1 MRGEKGKSMGAKIKL
16 WFINEK
22 NLFKMLKYVAL
33 TMVLLLL
40 TWVFDHGYPELK
52 ARVPDQ
58 LLLSVD
64 VSMDFLSNMSG
75 VFLTISIFSFTTIVT
90 VLNKYSSSVSPRMLQ
105 TFIDRT
111 DVLGLF
117 GIFISGFFYSVISIL
132 MLQNVGA
139 DDDVMAGS
147 FAIAYAIV
155 AMIGFVVFAKQV
167 LENIKISNII
177 EGVYIDCD
185 ALIDGEVARREK
197 AKRYEDDKDAKEFPV
212 LATTTGYFFEVQSE
226 TILKALEGI
235 KAEFTIKKRIGEYT
249 TEGESL
255 GVLKLFG
262 GKNLSGEEIEELTDT
277 IARALVINMFKNIQ
291 DDYHHGLVILTEIS
305 VLALSPGTKD
315 PNTAVMC
322 VNKISSLLGKLLSTA
337 NQFIVLEE
345 DGDTKIIYQSYSV
358 EDELYLVFSQI
369 ITYSGGDPL
378 VTRAILQG
386 LYMIY
391 MLAGA
396 CAKPGVK
403 DFFDSAYELLMANF
417 THEVHLMRF
426 ERIRKNMEERV
437 SIKEGRHLA

>member
-1 MRGEKGKSMGAKIKL
+1 MGAKIKL

-22 NLFKMLKYVAL
+22 NLFKMMKYVAL
-33 TMVLLLL
+33 TMALLLL

-58 LLLSVD
+58 LLLSAD
-64 VSMDFLSNMSG
+64 VTMDFLSNISG

-117 GIFISGFFYSVISIL
+117 GIFISGFFYSIISIL
-132 MLQNVGA
+132 LLQNVGA
-139 DDDVMAGS
+139 DDHVMAGS

-155 AMIGFVVFAKQV
+155 AMIGFIVFAKQV

-177 EGVYIDCD
+177 EGVYTDCD
-185 ALIDGEVARREK
+185 ALIDGEVARRER
-197 AKRYEDDKDAKEFPV
+197 AKRYEDEKDAKEFPV
-212 LATTTGYFFEVQSE
+212 LATTTGYLYDIQTEA
-226 TILKALEGI
+226 ILKALDGI
-235 KAEFTIKKRIGEYT
+235 KAEFTIKKRIGEYA
-249 TEGESL
+249 TEGESV

-262 GKNLSGEEIEELTDT
+262 GKNLSGDEIEDLIDVVGG
-277 IARALVINMFKNIQ
+277 AMVINVFKNIQ

-315 PNTAVMC
+315 PNTAVAC
-322 VNKISSLLGKLLSTA
+322 VNKISTLLGKLLSTA
-337 NQFIVLEE
+337 NQFIVLKE

-358 EDELYLVFSQI
+358 EDELYSVFSQI
-369 ITYSGGDPL
+369 IAYSGGDPL

-386 LYMIY
+386 LYFIY
-391 MLAGA
+391 MMAGA
-396 CAKPGVK
+396 SAKPGVK
-403 DFFDSAYELLMANF
+403 NYFDSSYDLLMDDF
-417 THEVHLMRF
+417 SHEVHLKRY
-426 ERIRKNMEERV
+426 EKIRMKMDERV
-437 SIKEGRHLA
+437 GLEEERHLA

>member
-1 MRGEKGKSMGAKIKL
+1 MVARIKL
-16 WFINEK
+16 WLINEK
-22 NLFKMLKYVAL
+22 NLLKMSKFVLL
-33 TMVLLLL
+33 TISLLLL
-40 TWVFDHGYPELK
+40 TWIFDNQFPELK
-52 ARVPDQ
+52 DHVPNQ

-64 VSMDFLSNMSG
+64 VSMDFLSNISG

-132 MLQNVGA
+132 LLQNVRA
-139 DDDVMAGS
+139 DDHVMAGS

-177 EGVYIDCD
+177 EGVYTDCE
-185 ALIDGEVARREK
+185 ALIDEEVALREK

-212 LATTTGYFFEVQSE
+212 LATTTGYLFNIQADA
-226 TILKALEGI
+226 ILKALDGI

-255 GVLKLFG
+255 GALKLFG
-262 GKNLSGEEIEELTDT
+262 GKNLSKEEIEELID
-277 IARALVINMFKNIQ
+277 ALGGAMVINVFKNIQ
-291 DDYHHGLVILTEIS
+291 DDYHHGLVNLTEIAAM
-305 VLALSPGTKD
+305 ALSPGIND

-337 NQFIVLEE
+337 NQFIVLKE
-345 DGDTKIIYQSYSV
+345 DGDTKVLYQSYSV
-358 EDELYLVFSQI
+358 EDELYLAFSQI

-378 VTRAILQG
+378 VTRSILQG
-386 LYMIY
+386 LYLIY
-391 MLAGA
+391 MMAGA
-396 CAKPGVK
+396 SAKAGVK
-403 DFFDSAYELLMANF
+403 NYFDSAYDLLMANF
-417 THEVHLMRF
+417 NHDVHLVRF
-426 ERIRKNMEERV
+426 EKIRKNMEERV
-437 SIKEGRHLA
+437 SLKEERHLA

>member
-1 MRGEKGKSMGAKIKL
+1 MGAKIKL

-22 NLFKMLKYVAL
+22 NLFKMMKYVAL
-33 TMVLLLL
+33 TMALLLL
-40 TWVFDHGYPELK
+40 TWLFDHGYPELK

-64 VSMDFLSNMSG
+64 VTMDFLSNISG

-117 GIFISGFFYSVISIL
+117 GIFISGFFYSIISIL
-132 MLQNVGA
+132 LLQNVA
-139 DDDVMAGS
+139 AEDHVMAGS

-155 AMIGFVVFAKQV
+155 AMIGFIVFAKQV

-177 EGVYIDCD
+177 EGVYTDCD
-185 ALIDGEVARREK
+185 ALIDGEVARRES

-212 LATTTGYFFEVQSE
+212 LATTTGYLYDIQTEA
-226 TILKALEGI
+226 ILKALDGI
-235 KAEFTIKKRIGEYT
+235 KAEFTIKKRIGEYA
-249 TEGESL
+249 TEGESV

-262 GKNLSGEEIEELTDT
+262 GKNLSGDEIEDLIDVVGG
-277 IARALVINMFKNIQ
+277 AMVINIFKNIR

-315 PNTAVMC
+315 PNTAVAC
-322 VNKISSLLGKLLSTA
+322 INKISTLLGKLLSTA
-337 NQFIVLEE
+337 NQFIVLKE

-358 EDELYLVFSQI
+358 EDELYSVFSQI
-369 ITYSGGDPL
+369 IFYSGGDPL

-386 LYMIY
+386 LYFIY
-391 MLAGA
+391 MMAGSS
-396 CAKPGVK
+396 AKPGVK
-403 DFFDSAYELLMANF
+403 NYFDSSYDLLMANF
-417 THEVHLMRF
+417 SHAVHLNRY
-426 ERIRKNMEERV
+426 EKIRMKMDERV
-437 SIKEGRHLA
+437 GLEEERHLA

>member
-1 MRGEKGKSMGAKIKL
+1 MVARIKL
-16 WFINEK
+16 WLINEK
-22 NLFKMLKYVAL
+22 NLLKMSKFVLL
-33 TMVLLLL
+33 TISLLLL
-40 TWVFDHGYPELK
+40 TWIFDNQFPGLK
-52 ARVPDQ
+52 DHVPNQ
-58 LLLSVD
+58 LFLSVD
-64 VSMDFLSNMSG
+64 VSMDFLSNISG

-132 MLQNVGA
+132 LLQNVRA
-139 DDDVMAGS
+139 DDHVMAGS

-177 EGVYIDCD
+177 EGVYTDCD
-185 ALIDGEVARREK
+185 ALIDEEVALREK
-197 AKRYEDDKDAKEFPV
+197 AERYEDDKDTKEFSV
-212 LATTTGYFFEVQSE
+212 LATTTGYLFSIQ
-226 TILKALEGI
+226 TDAILKALDGI

-262 GKNLSGEEIEELTDT
+262 GKNLSKEEIEELIETLGG
-277 IARALVINMFKNIQ
+277 ALVINVFKNIQ
-291 DDYHHGLVILTEIS
+291 DDYHHGLVNLTEIAAM
-305 VLALSPGTKD
+305 ALSPGVND

-337 NQFIVLEE
+337 NQFIVLKE
-345 DGDTKIIYQSYSV
+345 DGDTKVIYQSYSV
-358 EDELYLVFSQI
+358 EDELYLAFSQI

-378 VTRAILQG
+378 VTRSILQG
-386 LYMIY
+386 LYLIFM
-391 MLAGA
+391 MAGA
-396 CAKPGVK
+396 SAKAGVK
-403 DFFDSAYELLMANF
+403 NYFDSAYDLLMANF
-417 THEVHLMRF
+417 NHDVHLVRF
-426 ERIRKNMEERV
+426 EKIRKNMEERV
-437 SIKEGRHLA
+437 SLKEERHLA

>member
-1 MRGEKGKSMGAKIKL
+1 MVARIKL
-16 WFINEK
+16 WLINEK
-22 NLFKMLKYVAL
+22 NLLKMSKFVLL
-33 TMVLLLL
+33 TISLLLL
-40 TWVFDHGYPELK
+40 TWIFDNKFPELK
-52 ARVPDQ
+52 DHVPNQ

-64 VSMDFLSNMSG
+64 VSMDFLSNISG

-132 MLQNVGA
+132 LLQNVRA
-139 DDDVMAGS
+139 DDHVMAGS

-177 EGVYIDCD
+177 EGVYTDCD
-185 ALIDGEVARREK
+185 ALIDEVVALREK

-212 LATTTGYFFEVQSE
+212 LATTTGYLFSIQADA
-226 TILKALEGI
+226 ILKALDGI

-262 GKNLSGEEIEELTDT
+262 GKNLSKEEIEELLETLGG
-277 IARALVINMFKNIQ
+277 ALVINVFKNIQ
-291 DDYHHGLVILTEIS
+291 DDYHYGLVNLTEIAAM
-305 VLALSPGTKD
+305 ALSPGIND

-337 NQFIVLEE
+337 NQFIVLKE
-345 DGDTKIIYQSYSV
+345 DGDTKVLYQSYSV
-358 EDELYLVFSQI
+358 EDELYLAFSQI

-378 VTRAILQG
+378 VTRSILQG
-386 LYMIY
+386 LYLIY
-391 MLAGA
+391 MMAGA
-396 CAKPGVK
+396 SAKAGVK
-403 DFFDSAYELLMANF
+403 NYFDSAYDLLMANF
-417 THEVHLMRF
+417 NHDVHLVRF
-426 ERIRKNMEERV
+426 EKIRKNMEERV
-437 SIKEGRHLA
+437 SLKEERHLA

>member
-1 MRGEKGKSMGAKIKL
+1 MGAKIKL

-22 NLFKMLKYVAL
+22 NLFKMMKYVAL
-33 TMVLLLL
+33 TMALLLL
-40 TWVFDHGYPELK
+40 TWLFDHGYPELK

-58 LLLSVD
+58 LLLSAD
-64 VSMDFLSNMSG
+64 VTMDFLSNISG

-117 GIFISGFFYSVISIL
+117 GIFISGFFYSIISIL
-132 MLQNVGA
+132 LLQNVGA
-139 DDDVMAGS
+139 DDHVMAGS

-155 AMIGFVVFAKQV
+155 AMIGFIVFAKQV

-177 EGVYIDCD
+177 EGVYTDCD
-185 ALIDGEVARREK
+185 ALIDGEVARRER

-212 LATTTGYFFEVQSE
+212 LATTTGYLYDIQTEA
-226 TILKALEGI
+226 ILKALDGI
-235 KAEFTIKKRIGEYT
+235 KAEFTIKKRIGEYA
-249 TEGESL
+249 TEGESV

-262 GKNLSGEEIEELTDT
+262 GKNLSGDEIEDLIDVVGG
-277 IARALVINMFKNIQ
+277 AMVINVFKNIQ

-315 PNTAVMC
+315 PNTAVAC
-322 VNKISSLLGKLLSTA
+322 INKISTLLGKLLSTA
-337 NQFIVLEE
+337 NQFIVLKE

-358 EDELYLVFSQI
+358 EDELYSVFSQI
-369 ITYSGGDPL
+369 IFYSGGDPL

-386 LYMIY
+386 LYFIY
-391 MLAGA
+391 MMAGMS
-396 CAKPGVK
+396 AKPGVK
-403 DFFDSAYELLMANF
+403 NYFDSSYDLLMANF
-417 THEVHLMRF
+417 SHAVHLNRF
-426 ERIRKNMEERV
+426 EKIRMKMDERV
-437 SIKEGRHLA
+437 GLEEERHLA

>member
-1 MRGEKGKSMGAKIKL
+1 MAAKIKL

-22 NLFKMLKYVAL
+22 NLFKMMKYVAL
-33 TMVLLLL
+33 TMALLLL

-58 LLLSVD
+58 LLLSAD
-64 VSMDFLSNMSG
+64 VTMDFLSNISG

-117 GIFISGFFYSVISIL
+117 GIFISGFFYSIISIL
-132 MLQNVGA
+132 LLQNVGA
-139 DDDVMAGS
+139 DDRVMAGS

-155 AMIGFVVFAKQV
+155 AMIGFIVFAKQV

-177 EGVYIDCD
+177 EGVYVDCD
-185 ALIDGEVARREK
+185 ALIDGEVARRER

-212 LATTTGYFFEVQSE
+212 LATTTGYLYDIQTE
-226 TILKALEGI
+226 TILKALDGI
-235 KAEFTIKKRIGEYT
+235 KAEFTIKKRIGEYA
-249 TEGESL
+249 TEGESV

-262 GKNLSGEEIEELTDT
+262 GKNLSGDEIGELIDVLGM
-277 IARALVINMFKNIQ
+277 AMVINIFKNIRN
-291 DDYHHGLVILTEIS
+291 DYHHGLVILTEIS

-315 PNTAVMC
+315 PNTAVAC
-322 VNKISSLLGKLLSTA
+322 INKISTLLGKLLSTA
-337 NQFIVLEE
+337 NQFIVLKK

-358 EDELYLVFSQI
+358 EDELYSVFSQI
-369 ITYSGGDPL
+369 IFYSAGDPL

-386 LYMIY
+386 LYFIY
-391 MLAGA
+391 MMAGA
-396 CAKPGVK
+396 SAKPGVK
-403 DFFDSAYELLMANF
+403 NYFDSSYDLLMADF
-417 THEVHLMRF
+417 SHEVHLKRY
-426 ERIRKNMEERV
+426 EKIRMKMDERV
-437 SIKEGRHLA
+437 GLEEERHLA

>member
-1 MRGEKGKSMGAKIKL
+1 MVDRIKL

-22 NLFKMLKYVAL
+22 NLMKMAKF
-33 TMVLLLL
+33 VLLTISLLIL
-40 TWVFDHGYPELK
+40 TWIFDHGFPELK
-52 ARVPDQ
+52 DHVPNQ

-64 VSMDFLSNMSG
+64 VSMDFLSNISG

-132 MLQNVGA
+132 LLQNVRA
-139 DDDVMAGS
+139 DDHVMAGS

-177 EGVYIDCD
+177 EGVYTDCD
-185 ALIDGEVARREK
+185 ALIDEVVALREK

-212 LATTTGYFFEVQSE
+212 LATTTGYLFSIQADA
-226 TILKALEGI
+226 ILKALDGI

-262 GKNLSGEEIEELTDT
+262 GKNLSKEEVEELLETLGG
-277 IARALVINMFKNIQ
+277 AMVINVFKNIQ
-291 DDYHHGLVILTEIS
+291 DDYHHGLVNLTEIAAM
-305 VLALSPGTKD
+305 ALSPGIND

-337 NQFIVLEE
+337 NQFIVLKE
-345 DGDTKIIYQSYSV
+345 DGDTKVLYQSYSV
-358 EDELYLVFSQI
+358 EDELYLAFSQI

-378 VTRAILQG
+378 VTRSILQG
-386 LYMIY
+386 LYLIY
-391 MLAGA
+391 MMAGA
-396 CAKPGVK
+396 SAKAGVK
-403 DFFDSAYELLMANF
+403 NYFDSAYDLLMANF
-417 THEVHLMRF
+417 SHDVHLVRF
-426 ERIRKNMEERV
+426 EKIRKNMEERV
-437 SIKEGRHLA
+437 SLKEERHLA

>member
-1 MRGEKGKSMGAKIKL
+1 MGAKIKL

-132 MLQNVGA
+132 MLHNVAA

-155 AMIGFVVFAKQV
+155 AMIGFVIFAKQV

-255 GVLKLFG
+255 GVLKLFS

-396 CAKPGVK
+396 CAKPSVK

>member
-1 MRGEKGKSMGAKIKL
+1 MGAKIKL

>member
-1 MRGEKGKSMGAKIKL
+1 MGAKIKL

-64 VSMDFLSNMSG
+64 ASMDFLSNISG

-139 DDDVMAGS
+139 EDDVMAGS

>member
-1 MRGEKGKSMGAKIKL
+1 MVARIKL

-22 NLFKMLKYVAL
+22 NLLKMSKFVLL
-33 TMVLLLL
+33 TISLLLL
-40 TWVFDHGYPELK
+40 TWIFDHQFPEVK
-52 ARVPDQ
+52 DHVPDQ

-64 VSMDFLSNMSG
+64 VSMDFLSNISG

-117 GIFISGFFYSVISIL
+117 GIFISGFFHSVISIL
-132 MLQNVGA
+132 LLQ
-139 DDDVMAGS
+139 DVRANEDVVAGS

-155 AMIGFVVFAKQV
+155 AMIGFIVFAKRV

-177 EGVYIDCD
+177 EGVYNDCD
-185 ALIDGEVARREK
+185 ALIDEEVELREK
-197 AKRYEDDKDAKEFPV
+197 AKRYEDEKDAKEFPV
-212 LATTTGYFFEVQSE
+212 LATTTGYLFEVQSE

-262 GKNLSGEEIEELTDT
+262 GKNLSKEEIEELIDT
-277 IARALVINMFKNIQ
+277 IGRAMVINIFKNTQ
-291 DDYHHGLVILTEIS
+291 DDYHHGLVNLTEIAAM
-305 VLALSPGTKD
+305 ALSPGVND

-391 MLAGA
+391 MLAGES
-396 CAKPGVK
+396 AKSGVK
-403 DFFDSAYELLMANF
+403 NFFDSAYELLMANF
-417 THEVHLMRF
+417 SHEVHLNRF
-426 ERIRKNMEERV
+426 EKIRMKMDERV
-437 SIKEGRHLA
+437 DLKEEGYLA

>member
-1 MRGEKGKSMGAKIKL
+1 MGAKIKL

-155 AMIGFVVFAKQV
+155 AMIGFVIFAKQV

-255 GVLKLFG
+255 GVLKLFS

>member
-1 MRGEKGKSMGAKIKL
+1 MGAKIKL

-22 NLFKMLKYVAL
+22 NLFKMMKYVAL
-33 TMVLLLL
+33 TMALLLL

-58 LLLSVD
+58 LLLSAD
-64 VSMDFLSNMSG
+64 VTMDFLSNISG

-117 GIFISGFFYSVISIL
+117 GIFISGFFYSIISIL
-132 MLQNVGA
+132 LLQNVA
-139 DDDVMAGS
+139 AEDHVMAGS

-155 AMIGFVVFAKQV
+155 AMIGFIVFAKQV

-177 EGVYIDCD
+177 EGVYTDCD
-185 ALIDGEVARREK
+185 ALIDGEVARRES
-197 AKRYEDDKDAKEFPV
+197 AKRYEDEKDAKEFPV
-212 LATTTGYFFEVQSE
+212 LATTTGYLYNIQTEA
-226 TILKALEGI
+226 ILKALDGI
-235 KAEFTIKKRIGEYT
+235 KAEFTIKKRIGEYA
-249 TEGESL
+249 TEGESV

-262 GKNLSGEEIEELTDT
+262 GKNLSGDEIEELIDVVGG
-277 IARALVINMFKNIQ
+277 AMVINIFKNIQ

-315 PNTAVMC
+315 PNTAVAC
-322 VNKISSLLGKLLSTA
+322 INKISTLLGKLLSTA
-337 NQFIVLEE
+337 NQFIVLKE

-369 ITYSGGDPL
+369 IAYSGGDPL

-386 LYMIY
+386 LYFIY
-391 MLAGA
+391 MMAGSS
-396 CAKPGVK
+396 AKAGVK
-403 DFFDSAYELLMANF
+403 NYFDSSYDLLMANF
-417 THEVHLMRF
+417 SHEVHLKRY
-426 ERIRKNMEERV
+426 EKIRMKMDERV
-437 SIKEGRHLA
+437 GLEEERHLA

>member
-1 MRGEKGKSMGAKIKL
+1 MGAKIKL

-22 NLFKMLKYVAL
+22 NLFKMMKYVAL
-33 TMVLLLL
+33 TMALLLL
-40 TWVFDHGYPELK
+40 TWLFDHGYPELK

-58 LLLSVD
+58 LLLSAD
-64 VSMDFLSNMSG
+64 VTMDFLSNISG

-117 GIFISGFFYSVISIL
+117 GIFISGFFYSIISIL
-132 MLQNVGA
+132 LLQNVGA
-139 DDDVMAGS
+139 DDHVMAGS

-155 AMIGFVVFAKQV
+155 AMIGFIVFAKQV

-177 EGVYIDCD
+177 EGVYTDCD
-185 ALIDGEVARREK
+185 ALIDGEVARRER

-212 LATTTGYFFEVQSE
+212 LATTTGYLYDIQTEA
-226 TILKALEGI
+226 ILKALDGI
-235 KAEFTIKKRIGEYT
+235 KAEFTIKKRIGEYA
-249 TEGESL
+249 TEGESV

-262 GKNLSGEEIEELTDT
+262 GKNLSGDEIEDLIDVVGG
-277 IARALVINMFKNIQ
+277 AMVINVFKNIQ

-315 PNTAVMC
+315 PNTAVAC
-322 VNKISSLLGKLLSTA
+322 INKISTLLGKLLSTA
-337 NQFIVLEE
+337 NQFIVLKE

-358 EDELYLVFSQI
+358 EDELYSVFSQI
-369 ITYSGGDPL
+369 IFYSAGDPL

-386 LYMIY
+386 LYFIY
-391 MLAGA
+391 MMAGSS
-396 CAKPGVK
+396 AKPGVK
-403 DFFDSAYELLMANF
+403 NYFDSSYDLLMANF
-417 THEVHLMRF
+417 SHAVHLNRY
-426 ERIRKNMEERV
+426 EKIRMKMDERV
-437 SIKEGRHLA
+437 GLEEERHLA

>member
-1 MRGEKGKSMGAKIKL
+1 MGAKIKL

-22 NLFKMLKYVAL
+22 NLFKMMKYVAL
-33 TMVLLLL
+33 TMALLLL
-40 TWVFDHGYPELK
+40 TWLFDHGYPELK

-58 LLLSVD
+58 LLLSAD
-64 VSMDFLSNMSG
+64 VTMDFLSNISG

-117 GIFISGFFYSVISIL
+117 GIFISGFFYSIISIL
-132 MLQNVGA
+132 LLQNVA
-139 DDDVMAGS
+139 AEDNVMAGS

-155 AMIGFVVFAKQV
+155 AMIGFIVFAKQV

-177 EGVYIDCD
+177 EGVYTDCD
-185 ALIDGEVARREK
+185 ALIDGEVARRES

-212 LATTTGYFFEVQSE
+212 LATTTGYLYDIQTEA
-226 TILKALEGI
+226 ILKALDGI
-235 KAEFTIKKRIGEYT
+235 KAEFTIKKRIGEYA
-249 TEGESL
+249 TEGESV

-262 GKNLSGEEIEELTDT
+262 GKNLSGDEIEDLIDVVGG
-277 IARALVINMFKNIQ
+277 AMVINIFKNIQ

-315 PNTAVMC
+315 PNTAVAC
-322 VNKISSLLGKLLSTA
+322 INKISTLLGKLLSTA
-337 NQFIVLEE
+337 NQFIVLKE

-358 EDELYLVFSQI
+358 EDELYSVFSQI
-369 ITYSGGDPL
+369 IFYSAGDPL

-386 LYMIY
+386 LYFIY
-391 MLAGA
+391 MMAGA
-396 CAKPGVK
+396 SAKAGVK
-403 DFFDSAYELLMANF
+403 NYFDSSYDLLMANF
-417 THEVHLMRF
+417 SHAVHLKKF
-426 ERIRKNMEERV
+426 EKIRMKMDERV
-437 SIKEGRHLA
+437 GLEEERHLA

>member
-1 MRGEKGKSMGAKIKL
+1 MGAKIKL

-167 LENIKISNII
+167 LKNIKISNII
-177 EGVYIDCD
+177 EGVYADCD

-262 GKNLSGEEIEELTDT
+262 GKNLSGEEIEELIDT

-337 NQFIVLEE
+337 NQFVVLEE

>member
-1 MRGEKGKSMGAKIKL
+1 MVARIKL

-22 NLFKMLKYVAL
+22 NLLKMSKFVLL
-33 TMVLLLL
+33 TISLLLL
-40 TWVFDHGYPELK
+40 TWIFDNQFPELK
-52 ARVPDQ
+52 DHVPNQ

-64 VSMDFLSNMSG
+64 VSMDFLSNISG

-132 MLQNVGA
+132 LLQNVRA
-139 DDDVMAGS
+139 DDHVMAGS

-177 EGVYIDCD
+177 EGVYTDCE
-185 ALIDGEVARREK
+185 ALIDEEVALREK

-212 LATTTGYFFEVQSE
+212 LATKTGYLFNIQADA
-226 TILKALEGI
+226 ILKALDGI

-262 GKNLSGEEIEELTDT
+262 GKNLSKEEIEELIDT
-277 IARALVINMFKNIQ
+277 LGGAMVINVFKNIQ
-291 DDYHHGLVILTEIS
+291 DDYHHGLVNLTEIAAM
-305 VLALSPGTKD
+305 ALSPGTND

-322 VNKISSLLGKLLSTA
+322 VNKISSLLGKLLSTD
-337 NQFIVLEE
+337 NQFIVLKE
-345 DGDTKIIYQSYSV
+345 DGDTKVIYQSYSV
-358 EDELYLVFSQI
+358 EDELYLAFSQI

-378 VTRAILQG
+378 VTRSILQG
-386 LYMIY
+386 LYLIFM
-391 MLAGA
+391 MAGA
-396 CAKPGVK
+396 SAKAGVK
-403 DFFDSAYELLMANF
+403 NYFDSAYDLLMANF
-417 THEVHLMRF
+417 NHDVHLVRF
-426 ERIRKNMEERV
+426 EKIRKNMEERV
-437 SIKEGRHLA
+437 SLKEERHLA

>member
-1 MRGEKGKSMGAKIKL
+1 MAAKIKL

-22 NLFKMLKYVAL
+22 NLFKMLKYVFL
-33 TMVLLLL
+33 TISLLLL
-40 TWVFDHGYPELK
+40 AWLFDNQFPALK
-52 ARVPDQ
+52 DHVPGQ

-64 VSMDFLSNMSG
+64 VSMDFLSNISG

-117 GIFISGFFYSVISIL
+117 GIFISGFFYSIISIL
-132 MLQNVGA
+132 LLQNVAA
-139 DDDVMAGS
+139 DQPVVTGS

-177 EGVYIDCD
+177 EGVYTDCD
-185 ALIDGEVARREK
+185 ALIDAEVALRKR

-212 LATTTGYFFEVQSE
+212 LASTTGYLYEIQTE
-226 TILKALEGI
+226 AILKALDGI
-235 KAEFTIKKRIGEYT
+235 KAEYTIKKRIGEYT
-249 TEGESL
+249 TEGETM

-262 GKNLSGEEIEELTDT
+262 GKNLSGDEIGELIDVLGK
-277 IARALVINMFKNIQ
+277 AMVINIFKNIQ

-305 VLALSPGTKD
+305 ILALSPGTKD
-315 PNTAVMC
+315 PNTAVAC
-322 VNKISSLLGKLLSTA
+322 INKMTTLLGKLLSTA
-337 NQFIVLEE
+337 NQFIVLKE

-358 EDELYLVFSQI
+358 EDELYSVFSQI
-369 ITYSGGDPL
+369 IFYSGGDPL

-386 LYMIY
+386 LYFIY
-391 MLAGA
+391 MMAGA
-396 CAKPGVK
+396 SAKSGVK
-403 DFFDSAYELLMANF
+403 NYFDSAYELLMANF
-417 THEVHLMRF
+417 SHAVHLKRF
-426 ERIRKNMEERV
+426 GQIRKNIEERV
-437 SIKEGRHLA
+437 SLKEEGHLI

>member
-1 MRGEKGKSMGAKIKL
+1 MGAKIKL

-22 NLFKMLKYVAL
+22 NLFKMMKYVAL
-33 TMVLLLL
+33 TMALLLL
-40 TWVFDHGYPELK
+40 TWLFDHGYPELK

-58 LLLSVD
+58 LLLSAD
-64 VSMDFLSNMSG
+64 VTMDFLSNISG

-117 GIFISGFFYSVISIL
+117 GIFISGFFYSIISIL
-132 MLQNVGA
+132 LLQNVA
-139 DDDVMAGS
+139 AEDHVMAGS

-155 AMIGFVVFAKQV
+155 AMIGFIVFAKQV

-177 EGVYIDCD
+177 EGVYTDCD
-185 ALIDGEVARREK
+185 ALIDGEVARRES

-212 LATTTGYFFEVQSE
+212 LATTTGYLYDIQTEA
-226 TILKALEGI
+226 ILKALDGI
-235 KAEFTIKKRIGEYT
+235 KAEFTIKKRIGEYA
-249 TEGESL
+249 TEGESV

-262 GKNLSGEEIEELTDT
+262 GKNLSGDEIEDLIDVVGG
-277 IARALVINMFKNIQ
+277 AMVINIFKNIR

-315 PNTAVMC
+315 PNTAVAC
-322 VNKISSLLGKLLSTA
+322 INKISTLLGKLLSTA
-337 NQFIVLEE
+337 NQFIVLKE

-358 EDELYLVFSQI
+358 EDELYSVFSQI
-369 ITYSGGDPL
+369 IFYSGGDPL

-386 LYMIY
+386 LYFIY
-391 MLAGA
+391 MMAGSS
-396 CAKPGVK
+396 AKPGVK
-403 DFFDSAYELLMANF
+403 NYFDSSYDLLMANF
-417 THEVHLMRF
+417 SHAVHLNRF
-426 ERIRKNMEERV
+426 EKIRMKMDERV
-437 SIKEGRHLA
+437 GLEEERHLA

>member
-1 MRGEKGKSMGAKIKL
+1 MVARIKL

-22 NLFKMLKYVAL
+22 NLLKMSKFVLL
-33 TMVLLLL
+33 TISLLLL
-40 TWVFDHGYPELK
+40 TWIFDNQFPELK
-52 ARVPDQ
+52 DHVPDQ

-64 VSMDFLSNMSG
+64 VSMDFLSNISG

-132 MLQNVGA
+132 LLQNVRA
-139 DDDVMAGS
+139 DDHVMAGS

-155 AMIGFVVFAKQV
+155 AMIGFVLFAKQV

-177 EGVYIDCD
+177 EGVYTDCE
-185 ALIDGEVARREK
+185 ALIYEEVALREK

-212 LATTTGYFFEVQSE
+212 LATTTGYLFNIQADA
-226 TILKALEGI
+226 ILKALDGI
-235 KAEFTIKKRIGEYT
+235 KAEFTIKKRVGEYT

-262 GKNLSGEEIEELTDT
+262 GKNLSKEEIEELLETLGG
-277 IARALVINMFKNIQ
+277 AMVINVFKNIQ
-291 DDYHHGLVILTEIS
+291 DDYHHGLVNLTEIAAM
-305 VLALSPGTKD
+305 ALSPGIND

-337 NQFIVLEE
+337 NQFIVLKE
-345 DGDTKIIYQSYSV
+345 DRDTKVIYQSYSV
-358 EDELYLVFSQI
+358 EDELYLAFSQI

-378 VTRAILQG
+378 VTRSILQG
-386 LYMIY
+386 LYLIFM
-391 MLAGA
+391 MAGA
-396 CAKPGVK
+396 SAKAGVK
-403 DFFDSAYELLMANF
+403 NYFDSAYDLLMANF
-417 THEVHLMRF
+417 NHDVHLVRF
-426 ERIRKNMEERV
+426 EKIRKNMEERV
-437 SIKEGRHLA
+437 SLKEEGHLA

>member
-1 MRGEKGKSMGAKIKL
+1 MVARIKL

-22 NLFKMLKYVAL
+22 NLLKMSKFVLL
-33 TMVLLLL
+33 TISLLLL
-40 TWVFDHGYPELK
+40 TWIFDNQFPGLK
-52 ARVPDQ
+52 DHVPNQ

-64 VSMDFLSNMSG
+64 VSMDFLSNISG

-132 MLQNVGA
+132 LLQNVRA
-139 DDDVMAGS
+139 DDHVMAGS

-177 EGVYIDCD
+177 EGVYTDCD
-185 ALIDGEVARREK
+185 ALIDEVVALREK

-212 LATTTGYFFEVQSE
+212 LATMTGYLFSIQADA
-226 TILKALEGI
+226 ILKALDGI

-262 GKNLSGEEIEELTDT
+262 GKNLSKEEIEELLETLGG
-277 IARALVINMFKNIQ
+277 AMVINVFKNIQ
-291 DDYHHGLVILTEIS
+291 DDYHLGLVNLTEIAAM
-305 VLALSPGTKD
+305 ALSPGIND

-337 NQFIVLEE
+337 NQFIVLKE
-345 DGDTKIIYQSYSV
+345 DGDTKVLYQSYSV
-358 EDELYLVFSQI
+358 EDELYLAFSQI

-378 VTRAILQG
+378 VTRSILQG
-386 LYMIY
+386 LYLIY
-391 MLAGA
+391 MMAGA
-396 CAKPGVK
+396 SAKAGVK
-403 DFFDSAYELLMANF
+403 NYFDSAYDLLMANF
-417 THEVHLMRF
+417 SHEVHLVRF
-426 ERIRKNMEERV
+426 EKIRKNMEERV
-437 SIKEGRHLA
+437 SLKEERHLA

>member
-1 MRGEKGKSMGAKIKL
+1 MVARIKL

-22 NLFKMLKYVAL
+22 NLLKMSKFVLL
-33 TMVLLLL
+33 TISLLLL
-40 TWVFDHGYPELK
+40 TWIFDNQFPELK
-52 ARVPDQ
+52 DHVPDQ

-64 VSMDFLSNMSG
+64 VSMDFLSNISG

-132 MLQNVGA
+132 LLQNVRA
-139 DDDVMAGS
+139 DDHVMAGS

-177 EGVYIDCD
+177 EGVYTDCD
-185 ALIDGEVARREK
+185 ALIDEVVVLREK

-212 LATTTGYFFEVQSE
+212 LATTTGYLFSIQADA
-226 TILKALEGI
+226 ILKALDGI

-262 GKNLSGEEIEELTDT
+262 GKNLSKEEIEELLETLGG
-277 IARALVINMFKNIQ
+277 AMVINVFKNIQ
-291 DDYHHGLVILTEIS
+291 DDYHQGLVNLTEIAAM
-305 VLALSPGTKD
+305 ALSPGIND

-337 NQFIVLEE
+337 NQFIVLKE
-345 DGDTKIIYQSYSV
+345 DGDTKVLYQSYSV
-358 EDELYLVFSQI
+358 EDELYLAFSQI

-378 VTRAILQG
+378 VTRSILQG
-386 LYMIY
+386 LYLIY
-391 MLAGA
+391 MMAGA
-396 CAKPGVK
+396 SAKAGVK
-403 DFFDSAYELLMANF
+403 NYFDSAYDLLMANF
-417 THEVHLMRF
+417 SHEVHLVRF
-426 ERIRKNMEERV
+426 EKIRKNMEERV
-437 SIKEGRHLA
+437 SLKEERHLA

>member
-1 MRGEKGKSMGAKIKL
+1 MVAKIKL

-22 NLFKMLKYVAL
+22 NLLKMSKFVLL
-33 TMVLLLL
+33 TISLLLL
-40 TWVFDHGYPELK
+40 TWIFDNQFPELK
-52 ARVPDQ
+52 DHVPNQ

-64 VSMDFLSNMSG
+64 VSMDFLSNISG

-132 MLQNVGA
+132 LLQNVRA
-139 DDDVMAGS
+139 DDHVMAGS

-177 EGVYIDCD
+177 EGVYTDCD
-185 ALIDGEVARREK
+185 ALIDEVMALREK
-197 AKRYEDDKDAKEFPV
+197 AKRYEDDKDTKEFPV
-212 LATTTGYFFEVQSE
+212 LATTTGYLFSIQ
-226 TILKALEGI
+226 TDAILKALDEI

-262 GKNLSGEEIEELTDT
+262 GKNLSKEEIEELLETLGG
-277 IARALVINMFKNIQ
+277 ALVINVFKNIQ
-291 DDYHHGLVILTEIS
+291 DDYHYGLVNLTEIAAM
-305 VLALSPGTKD
+305 ALSPGIND

-337 NQFIVLEE
+337 NQFIVLKE
-345 DGDTKIIYQSYSV
+345 DGDTKVLYQSYSV
-358 EDELYLVFSQI
+358 EDELYLAFSQI

-378 VTRAILQG
+378 VTSSILQG
-386 LYMIY
+386 LYLIY
-391 MLAGA
+391 MMAGA
-396 CAKPGVK
+396 SAKAGVK
-403 DFFDSAYELLMANF
+403 NYFDSAYDLLMANF
-417 THEVHLMRF
+417 SHEVHLVRS
-426 ERIRKNMEERV
+426 EKIRKNMEERV
-437 SIKEGRHLA
+437 SLKEEGHLA

>member
-1 MRGEKGKSMGAKIKL
+1 MVARIKL

-22 NLFKMLKYVAL
+22 NLLKMSKFVLL
-33 TMVLLLL
+33 TISLLLL
-40 TWVFDHGYPELK
+40 TWIFDHQFPEVK
-52 ARVPDQ
+52 DHVPDQ

-64 VSMDFLSNMSG
+64 VSMDFLSNISG

-132 MLQNVGA
+132 LLQ
-139 DDDVMAGS
+139 DVRANEDVVAGS

-155 AMIGFVVFAKQV
+155 AMIGFIVFAKRV

-177 EGVYIDCD
+177 EGVYNDCD
-185 ALIDGEVARREK
+185 ALIDEEVELREK
-197 AKRYEDDKDAKEFPV
+197 AKRYEDEKDAKEFPV
-212 LATTTGYFFEVQSE
+212 LATTTGYLFEVQSE

-255 GVLKLFG
+255 GELKLFG
-262 GKNLSGEEIEELTDT
+262 GKNLSKEEIEELIDT
-277 IARALVINMFKNIQ
+277 IGRAMVINIFKNTQ
-291 DDYHHGLVILTEIS
+291 DDYHHGLVNLTEIAAM
-305 VLALSPGTKD
+305 ALSPGVND

-391 MLAGA
+391 MLAGES
-396 CAKPGVK
+396 AKPGVK
-403 DFFDSAYELLMANF
+403 NFFDSAYELLMANF
-417 THEVHLMRF
+417 SHEVHLNRF
-426 ERIRKNMEERV
+426 EKIRMKMEERV
-437 SIKEGRHLA
+437 DLKEEGYLA

>member
-1 MRGEKGKSMGAKIKL
+1 MGAKIKL

-132 MLQNVGA
+132 MLHNVGA

-177 EGVYIDCD
+177 EGVYADCD

-197 AKRYEDDKDAKEFPV
+197 AKRYEDDNDAKEFPV

>member
-1 MRGEKGKSMGAKIKL
+1 MGAKIKL

-22 NLFKMLKYVAL
+22 NLFKMMKYVAL
-33 TMVLLLL
+33 TIALLLL

-58 LLLSVD
+58 LLLSAD
-64 VSMDFLSNMSG
+64 VTMDFLSNISG

-117 GIFISGFFYSVISIL
+117 GIFISGFFYSIISIL
-132 MLQNVGA
+132 LLQNVA
-139 DDDVMAGS
+139 AEDRVMAGS

-155 AMIGFVVFAKQV
+155 AMTGFIVFAKQV

-177 EGVYIDCD
+177 EGVYTDCD
-185 ALIDGEVARREK
+185 ALIDGEVARRES
-197 AKRYEDDKDAKEFPV
+197 ARRYEDEKDAKEFPV
-212 LATTTGYFFEVQSE
+212 LATTTGYLYDIQTEA
-226 TILKALEGI
+226 ILKALDGI
-235 KAEFTIKKRIGEYT
+235 KAEFTIKKRIGEYA
-249 TEGESL
+249 TEGESV

-262 GKNLSGEEIEELTDT
+262 GKNLSGDEIEDLIDVVGG
-277 IARALVINMFKNIQ
+277 AMVINVFKNIQ

-315 PNTAVMC
+315 PNTAVAC
-322 VNKISSLLGKLLSTA
+322 INKISTLLGKLLSTA
-337 NQFIVLEE
+337 NQFIVLKE

-358 EDELYLVFSQI
+358 EDELYSVFSQI
-369 ITYSGGDPL
+369 IFYSAGDPL

-386 LYMIY
+386 LYFIY
-391 MLAGA
+391 MMAGSS
-396 CAKPGVK
+396 AKPGVK
-403 DFFDSAYELLMANF
+403 NYFDSSYDLLMANF
-417 THEVHLMRF
+417 SHEVHLNRY
-426 ERIRKNMEERV
+426 EKIRMKMDERV
-437 SIKEGRHLA
+437 GLEEERHLA

>member
-1 MRGEKGKSMGAKIKL
+1 MGAKIKL

-22 NLFKMLKYVAL
+22 NLFKMMKYVAL
-33 TMVLLLL
+33 TMALLLL

-58 LLLSVD
+58 LLLSAD
-64 VSMDFLSNMSG
+64 VTMDFLSNISG

-117 GIFISGFFYSVISIL
+117 GIFISGFFYSIISIL
-132 MLQNVGA
+132 LLQNVA
-139 DDDVMAGS
+139 AEDHVMAGS

-155 AMIGFVVFAKQV
+155 AMIGFIIFAKQV

-177 EGVYIDCD
+177 EGVYTDCD
-185 ALIDGEVARREK
+185 ALIDGEVARRER

-212 LATTTGYFFEVQSE
+212 LAATTGYLYDIQTEV
-226 TILKALEGI
+226 ILKALDGI
-235 KAEFTIKKRIGEYT
+235 KAEFTIKKRIGEYA
-249 TEGESL
+249 TEGESV

-262 GKNLSGEEIEELTDT
+262 GKDLSGDEIEDLIDVVGG
-277 IARALVINMFKNIQ
+277 AMVINVFKNIQ

-315 PNTAVMC
+315 PNTAVAC
-322 VNKISSLLGKLLSTA
+322 INKISTLLGKLLSTA
-337 NQFIVLEE
+337 NQFIVLKE

-358 EDELYLVFSQI
+358 EDELYSVFSQI
-369 ITYSGGDPL
+369 IFYSAGDPL

-386 LYMIY
+386 LYFIY
-391 MLAGA
+391 MMAGSS
-396 CAKPGVK
+396 AKPGVK
-403 DFFDSAYELLMANF
+403 NYFDSSYDLLMANF
-417 THEVHLMRF
+417 SHAVHLNRY
-426 ERIRKNMEERV
+426 EKIRMKMDERV
-437 SIKEGRHLA
+437 GLEEERHLA

>member
-1 MRGEKGKSMGAKIKL
+1 MVARIKL

-22 NLFKMLKYVAL
+22 NLLKMSKFVLL
-33 TMVLLLL
+33 TISLLLL
-40 TWVFDHGYPELK
+40 TWIFDNQFPGLK
-52 ARVPDQ
+52 DHVPNQ

-64 VSMDFLSNMSG
+64 VSMDFLSNISG

-132 MLQNVGA
+132 LLQNVRA
-139 DDDVMAGS
+139 DDHVMAGS

-177 EGVYIDCD
+177 EGVYTDCD
-185 ALIDGEVARREK
+185 ALIDEVVVLREK

-212 LATTTGYFFEVQSE
+212 LATTTGYLFSIQADA
-226 TILKALEGI
+226 ILKALDGI

-255 GVLKLFG
+255 GVLKLFL
-262 GKNLSGEEIEELTDT
+262 GKNLSKEEIEELLETLGG
-277 IARALVINMFKNIQ
+277 AMVINVFKNIQ
-291 DDYHHGLVILTEIS
+291 DDYHHGLVNLTEIAAM
-305 VLALSPGTKD
+305 ALSPGIND

-337 NQFIVLEE
+337 NQFIVLKE

-358 EDELYLVFSQI
+358 EDELYLAFSQI

-378 VTRAILQG
+378 VTRSILQG
-386 LYMIY
+386 LYLIY
-391 MLAGA
+391 MMAGA
-396 CAKPGVK
+396 SAKAGVK
-403 DFFDSAYELLMANF
+403 NYFDSAYDLLMANF
-417 THEVHLMRF
+417 SHEVHLVRF
-426 ERIRKNMEERV
+426 EKIRKNMEERV
-437 SIKEGRHLA
+437 SLKEEGHLA

>member
-1 MRGEKGKSMGAKIKL
+1 MGAKIKL

-22 NLFKMLKYVAL
+22 NLFKMMKYVAL
-33 TMVLLLL
+33 TMALLLL

-58 LLLSVD
+58 LLLSAD
-64 VSMDFLSNMSG
+64 VTMDFLSNISG

-117 GIFISGFFYSVISIL
+117 GIFISGFFYSIISIL
-132 MLQNVGA
+132 LLQNVA
-139 DDDVMAGS
+139 AEDHVMAGS

-155 AMIGFVVFAKQV
+155 AMIGFIVFAKQV

-177 EGVYIDCD
+177 EGVYTDCD
-185 ALIDGEVARREK
+185 ALIDGEVARRES

-212 LATTTGYFFEVQSE
+212 LAATTGYLYDIQTEA
-226 TILKALEGI
+226 ILKALDGI
-235 KAEFTIKKRIGEYT
+235 KAEFTIKKRIGEYA
-249 TEGESL
+249 TEGESV

-262 GKNLSGEEIEELTDT
+262 GKNLSGDEIEDLIDVVGG
-277 IARALVINMFKNIQ
+277 AMVINVFKNIQ

-315 PNTAVMC
+315 PNTAVAC
-322 VNKISSLLGKLLSTA
+322 VNKISTLLGKLLSTA
-337 NQFIVLEE
+337 NQFIVLKE

-358 EDELYLVFSQI
+358 EDELYSVFSQI
-369 ITYSGGDPL
+369 IFYSGGDPL

-386 LYMIY
+386 LYFIY
-391 MLAGA
+391 MMAGMS
-396 CAKPGVK
+396 AKPGVK
-403 DFFDSAYELLMANF
+403 NYFDSSYDLLMANF
-417 THEVHLMRF
+417 SHAVHLNRF
-426 ERIRKNMEERV
+426 EKIRMKMDERV
-437 SIKEGRHLA
+437 GLEEERHLA

>member
-1 MRGEKGKSMGAKIKL
+1 MGAKIKL

-22 NLFKMLKYVAL
+22 NLFKMMKYVAL
-33 TMVLLLL
+33 TMALLLL

-52 ARVPDQ
+52 AHVPDQ
-58 LLLSVD
+58 LLLSAD
-64 VSMDFLSNMSG
+64 VTMDFLSNISG

-117 GIFISGFFYSVISIL
+117 GIFISGFFYSIISIL
-132 MLQNVGA
+132 LLQNVA
-139 DDDVMAGS
+139 AEDHVMAGS

-155 AMIGFVVFAKQV
+155 AMIGFIVFAKQV

-177 EGVYIDCD
+177 EGVYTDCD
-185 ALIDGEVARREK
+185 ALIDGEVARRES

-212 LATTTGYFFEVQSE
+212 LATTTGYLYDIQTEA
-226 TILKALEGI
+226 ILKALDGI
-235 KAEFTIKKRIGEYT
+235 KAEFTIKKRIGEYA
-249 TEGESL
+249 TEGESV

-262 GKNLSGEEIEELTDT
+262 GKNLSGDEIEELIDVVGG
-277 IARALVINMFKNIQ
+277 AMVINIFKNIQ

-315 PNTAVMC
+315 PNTAVAC
-322 VNKISSLLGKLLSTA
+322 INKISPLLGKLLSTA
-337 NQFIVLEE
+337 NQFIVLKE

-358 EDELYLVFSQI
+358 EDELYSVFSQI
-369 ITYSGGDPL
+369 IFYSAGDPL

-386 LYMIY
+386 LYFIY
-391 MLAGA
+391 MMAGA
-396 CAKPGVK
+396 SAKPGVK
-403 DFFDSAYELLMANF
+403 NYFDSSYDLLMADF
-417 THEVHLMRF
+417 SHEVHLKRY
-426 ERIRKNMEERV
+426 EKIRMKMDERV
-437 SIKEGRHLA
+437 GLEEERHLA